1 MVLIRRRLLD
11 AVAPIQQVPH
21 TMAQPLAALFEA
33 GHRPGRRAC
42 RIPAGTRG
50 IAKRCARFHDLQHVL
65 CVRLPVSGHVQQ
77 AATAQFAGQQADERR
92 LHNAPLVVPGFRPGV
107 GEEQQDPVQAVIV
120 DTAVQHVDR
129 VITENA
135 HIVQVVLGN
144 GFQQPADAGAVNLD
158 ADEIAVRLRAG
169 HGREVRAV
177 AESDFQRERRPTAE
191 SGRRIESLLCRQAVA
206 RPQFV
211 ESLLLAGGQPAF
223 AADKGADAPVVRV
236 CVMFAVGHW
245 CVPEKRDYT
254 DLLENYLNKALVWVG
269 GLDFVS
275 LGWETAVLALA
286 FIGAAFV
293 HRTLGRFLIESTSA
307 TASHDFRRITLHSL
321 QRIVFPLSMLLGTV
335 VGKAILLQFGQRIL
349 LLKLAVPL
357 LLSLAGIRLT
367 VYVLRKTFRSR
378 PVIKAWEHVIS
389 TAIWVLVALHLVGW
403 LPQVTKTLD
412 AVGYTFGSVRISLFT
427 VLQLIVV
434 VGVLMVL
441 AAWLAKAVEQGLS
454 RSTHLSPG
462 LKVGLGK
469 TFKFGLYTL
478 AGLLALNAVGID
490 LGALT
495 VFGGA
500 LGVGIGFGLQRIASN
515 FISGFILV
523 FDGSIR
529 PGDVISINDKFGWV
543 QELRAR
549 YIVVR
554 DRDGVETLIP
564 NENLITTEVI
574 NWSYS
579 DPRVRLK
586 LPVQISYADD
596 PEQAMQIL
604 IDASEAS
611 GRVLRDPAPAARL
624 MGFGEHGIDLEL
636 RVWIYD
642 PQEGVANVRSDINL
656 NIWKRFREAGIT
668 IPFPQHDLYVKE
680 LPAS

>member
-1 MVLIRRRLLD
+1 
-11 AVAPIQQVPH
+11 
-21 TMAQPLAALFEA
+21 
-33 GHRPGRRAC
+33 
-42 RIPAGTRG
+42 
-50 IAKRCARFHDLQHVL
+50 
-65 CVRLPVSGHVQQ
+65 
-77 AATAQFAGQQADERR
+77 
-92 LHNAPLVVPGFRPGV
+92 
-107 GEEQQDPVQAVIV
+107 
-120 DTAVQHVDR
+120 
-129 VITENA
+129 
-135 HIVQVVLGN
+135 
-144 GFQQPADAGAVNLD
+144 
-158 ADEIAVRLRAG
+158 
-169 HGREVRAV
+169 
-177 AESDFQRERRPTAE
+177 
-191 SGRRIESLLCRQAVA
+191 
-206 RPQFV
+206 
-211 ESLLLAGGQPAF
+211 
-223 AADKGADAPVVRV
+223 
-236 CVMFAVGHW
+236 
-245 CVPEKRDYT
+245 
-254 DLLENYLNKALVWVG
+254 LLENYLNRAQVWVE

-307 TASHDFRRITLHSL
+307 TASHDIRRITLRSV

-367 VYVLRKTFRSR
+367 VYVLRKAFRSR
-378 PVIKAWEHVIS
+378 PMVKAWEHVIS

-454 RSTHLSPG
+454 RSTNLSPG